1 MKMWKTTHL
10 VLMLSQM
17 NAQSKPDNQGSQRK
31 IPHRSPFAVILH
43 NCINDRMTK
52 RLQPHL

>member
-1 MKMWKTTHL
+1 MWKTTHL